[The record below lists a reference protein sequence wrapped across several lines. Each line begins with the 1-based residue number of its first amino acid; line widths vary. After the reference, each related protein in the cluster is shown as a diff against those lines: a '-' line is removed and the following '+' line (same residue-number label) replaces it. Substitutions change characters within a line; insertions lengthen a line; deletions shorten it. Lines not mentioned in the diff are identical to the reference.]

1 MYITHDKKDLAPP
14 STTNQICLS
23 SHELAAVSSHSL
35 AAVSSYSLAAVS
47 SHSLAASN
55 TVNIT
60 VAYPA
65 TNVSY
70 TSYPSDTH
78 HSEPYLTC
86 TAQQQQDTQTSLS
99 YNHYSET
106 G

>member
-1 MYITHDKKDLAPP
+1 MYITHDKKDLVTP

-23 SHELAAVSSHSL
+23 SHE
-35 AAVSSYSLAAVS
+35 LAAVS

-86 TAQQQQDTQTSLS
+86 NTAQLQQDTQTSLS
-99 YNHYSET
+99 YNHHYSET